1 MPNQPQSRPSQFG
14 RYIQQTVNPVPAG
27 YMEAAAAEASMYANL
42 GQSIAGSIGK
52 YMDNQMKEKEF
63 GLKEKEVEA
72 AGVAANANA
81 AKGLND
87 SRKLDI
93 AEREANTK
101 EAARIAN
108 ERTTGLQAGIKAVGD
123 ELGYI
128 KMQLDSPEDYGLDA
142 EKIAGLKT
150 RRNALLQ
157 RNGELTDAYMG
168 AMTGGANPATSKA
181 PTPAERY
188 LTEWQKLPP
197 GARLN
202 FNKYDENRRREEGL
216 LPKLNKANPNQASEP
231 TNGGSGAVRTGLEHM
246 LPGMPKAVKAY
257 VAAGI
262 PVPTA
267 NPPTNSPV
275 GSTVNGVPSTITPGQ
290 PDFSAYHLKM
300 DSRNDKEIPL
310 QSGGIAPISFF
321 PKKDQTTGD
330 IVGIGLNVAP
340 ALMKSDDPNVA
351 RDNLK
356 QIRIG
361 HVMKFIMDNN
371 LAESIQTTEEE
382 RAVASRT
389 FGTAENAPIMG
400 RIYKAWALIN
410 RDQKDE
416 TVNQPE
422 FLGLNRLF
430 ESKYGFNID
439 RFIEEGWENNDNK
452 IVPSPLP
459 ALRQL
464 HAASIERQ
472 TAIAAK
478 SRELLTI
485 PTEFANDPTK
495 DERDAATKLLE
506 KIRKNLAGTP
516 ASSQYAEMLR
526 KQESSIE
533 SQLRENKIKFD
544 TWKSRYDMWEGKSK
558 LYNDLIKSEAAIGE
572 GLAVQISSARATKE
586 FAEAA
591 EPQIA
596 RMVGASKAD
605 AGRFGGWKAPGVVDF
620 PRLSVTEGKT
630 TRFLSAPEWLSY
642 IRRTESWEQVAPIVA
657 SLQER
662 GRIPDETQMKAI
674 VKVQEEHDKLI
685 PPLQGLASRF
695 YEMSK
700 LNVVE
705 RIGRQKLD
713 SEFAA
718 AAPLRL
724 SVMAALRVSY
734 TGGGNPSN
742 FEQEMLLSA
751 IPAPD
756 EALSVTN
763 FGLQRIR
770 LIAVL
775 SMLNHAKTMVQNNL
789 GAISDEVIDSYNRQY
804 SGIFG
809 RRITLQDFNDFMNS
823 EGVVSGRNMYEGTSG
838 MADRSE
844 KLRPSVTSAL
854 LGLNNIIESKF
865 K

>member
-1 MPNQPQSRPSQFG
+1 MPNQPQSRSPQFG

-27 YMEAAAAEASMYANL
+27 YMEAVASEANMYANL
-42 GQSIAGSIGK
+42 GQTIAGSINR
-52 YMDNQMKEKEF
+52 YMDMQMKEKEF
-63 GLKEKEVEA
+63 GLKEREIETAGKA
-72 AGVAANANA
+72 ADASAI
-81 AKGLND
+81 KGLNE

-93 AEREANTK
+93 AEQEAATK
-101 EAARIAN
+101 EAARIAA
-108 ERTTGLQAGIKAVGD
+108 ERTNSLQAGIKAVG
-123 ELGYI
+123 EEIGYI
-128 KMQLDSPEDYGLDA
+128 KMQLDKPEEYGLDA
-142 EKIAGLKT
+142 AKIAELKA

-157 RNGELTDAYMG
+157 RNGELTDSYMKIV
-168 AMTGGANPATSKA
+168 TGGSEA
-181 PTPAERY
+181 PKKQTPAQRY
-188 LTEWQKLPP
+188 LSEWDKLPP
-197 GARLN
+197 GTRLP

-216 LPKLNKANPNQASEP
+216 LPKLSKPNPNQASEP
-231 TNGGSGAVRTGLEHM
+231 ANGGSEAAARAGEVF
-246 LPGMPKAVKAY
+246 LPGIPKAIKAH
-257 VAAGI
+257 VAAGV
-262 PVPTA
+262 PVPVS

-300 DSRNDKEIPL
+300 DARNDKEIPL
-310 QSGGIAPISFF
+310 QSGGIAPVSFF

-330 IVGIGLNVAP
+330 IVGIGINVAP
-340 ALMKSDDPNVA
+340 ALMKSDDPQTA
-351 RDNLK
+351 IDNLR

-371 LAESIQTTEEE
+371 LAESIKTTEEE
-382 RAVASRT
+382 RAVAT
-389 FGTAENAPIMG
+389 KMFGTVENAPIMG
-400 RIYKAWALIN
+400 KIYKAWALIN
-410 RDQKDE
+410 RDQTE
-416 TVNQPE
+416 EAVNTPE

-439 RFIEEGWENNDNK
+439 RFINEGWENNDNK
-452 IVPSPLP
+452 IVASPLP
-459 ALRQL
+459 TLREL
-464 HAASIERQ
+464 HSASIQRQ
-472 TAIAAK
+472 TAIAQKA
-478 SRELLTI
+478 REMLTV
-485 PTEFANDPTK
+485 PTEFAKDPTQE
-495 DERDAATKLLE
+495 ERDRATKLLE
-506 KIRKNLAGTP
+506 KVRQNLAGVP
-516 ASSQYAEMLR
+516 AGSSYAEMLKR
-526 KQESSIE
+526 EESSLE
-533 SQLRENKIKFD
+533 SQLRENKIKFE
-544 TWKSRYDMWEGKSK
+544 TWKARYDMWEGKSR

-572 GLAVQISSARATKE
+572 GLAVQISAARATKE

-620 PRLSVTEGKT
+620 PRLQVVEGNT
-630 TRFLSAPEWLSY
+630 TRFLTAPEWLSY
-642 IRRTESWEQVAPIVA
+642 IRRTQSWEQVAPVVA

-674 VKVQEEHDKLI
+674 VTVQNEHDKLI
-685 PPLQGLASRF
+685 PALQGLASRF
-695 YEMSK
+695 YAMSK
-700 LNVVE
+700 LNYAE
-705 RIGRQKLD
+705 RVARQKLD
-713 SEFAA
+713 EEFAA
-718 AAPLRL
+718 AGPLRL

-789 GAISDEVIDSYNRQY
+789 GAISDEVIDNYNRQY
-804 SGIFG
+804 EPIFG
-809 RRITLQDFNDFMNS
+809 RKITLKDFEDFMNA
-823 EGVVSGRNMYEGTSG
+823 EGIVSGRNMYEGTAG
-838 MADRSE
+838 MSDRADR
-844 KLRPSVTSAL
+844 LRPSVTAAL
-854 LGLNNIIESKF
+854 LGLNNIIERKF